1 MGKKKSMLTIEQEEI
16 CRVLIDHA
24 DTKTEVI
31 KAMEIIPGL
40 HKTDLLLFIKKE
52 WRARN
57 IDGKKISL
65 MKRSYNEI
73 AEILLNLTEKL
84 IAGKVTEVEIT
95 LNKTKS
101 KHIPDDFHKS
111 LCRNFFNLDVVRGK
125 KLHLTD
131 FDKVKLNLI
140 DPETEK
146 QYQVLI
152 WDINKLKFIS
162 VK

>member
-1 MGKKKSMLTIEQEEI
+1 MGEKKNMLTIEQEEI

-24 DTKTEVI
+24 DTKSEVI
-31 KAMEIIPGL
+31 KAMEVIPGL
-40 HKTDLLLFIKKE
+40 HKNDLLLFINKE

-73 AEILLNLTEKL
+73 AEILLDLTEKL
-84 IAGKVTEVEIT
+84 IAGKVTKVEIT
-95 LNKTKS
+95 LNKAKS
-101 KHIPDDFHKS
+101 KQVSDDMHKS
-111 LCRNFFNLDVVRGK
+111 LCHNFFNLDAIRGK

-131 FDKVKLNLI
+131 FDRIKLNLI
-140 DPETEK
+140 DPETER

>member
-1 MGKKKSMLTIEQEEI
+1 MLTIEQEEI

-31 KAMEIIPGL
+31 KAMEVIPGL
-40 HKTDLLLFIKKE
+40 NKTDLLMFIKKE
-52 WRARN
+52 WRARS

-73 AEILLNLTEKL
+73 AEILLDLTEKL
-84 IAGKVTEVEIT
+84 IAGKAIEVEIT
-95 LNKTKS
+95 LNKAKS
-101 KHIPDDFHKS
+101 KLTPDDFHKS
-111 LCRNFFNLDVVRGK
+111 LCHNFFNLDAVRGK

-152 WDINKLKFIS
+152 WDINRKSFIS

>member
-1 MGKKKSMLTIEQEEI
+1 MGEKKSMLTIEQEEI
-16 CRVLIDHA
+16 CKVLIDHA
-24 DTKTEVI
+24 DTKSEVI
-31 KAMEIIPGL
+31 KAMEVIPGL
-40 HKTDLLLFIKKE
+40 RKTDLLLFINKE

-73 AEILLNLTEKL
+73 AEILLDLTEKL

-95 LNKTKS
+95 LNKAKS
-101 KHIPDDFHKS
+101 KQVPDDMHKS
-111 LCRNFFNLDVVRGK
+111 LCHNFFNLDAIRGK

-131 FDKVKLNLI
+131 FDRIKLNLI
-140 DPETEK
+140 DPETER

>member
-1 MGKKKSMLTIEQEEI
+1 MTIEQEEI

-24 DTKTEVI
+24 DTKSEVV
-31 KAMEIIPGL
+31 KAMEVIPGL
-40 HKTDLLLFIKKE
+40 RKNDLMLFINKE

-57 IDGKKISL
+57 VDGKKISL

-73 AEILLNLTEKL
+73 AEILLDLTEKL
-84 IAGKVTEVEIT
+84 IAGVVSEVEIT
-95 LNKTKS
+95 LNKAKS
-101 KHIPDDFHKS
+101 KQIPNDFHKS
-111 LCRNFFNLDVVRGK
+111 LCNNLFSLDTVRGK

-131 FDKVKLNLI
+131 FDRVKLNLI
-140 DPETEK
+140 DPETGK

-152 WDINKLKFIS
+152 WDINKLKFIN